1 MIWTVVLRTQQKWI
15 HQHFYS
21 SSTPHS
27 EIGPGNLLSHHS
39 VTTLPLLLPIVLM
52 CAKLI
57 STCLHASRN
66 KRCNLQA
73 PWTLIYLVL
82 LLLLPPHGWA
92 TSCVSPL
99 GWGISKRLGAGSH
112 PCCHHAAGRCPWR
125 GFTISPVCMT
135 TPYTYPH
142 WTGAAIYLLN
152 RKSRTQTAFFVPGG
166 VSSLKDTSIK

>member
-82 LLLLPPHGWA
+82 LLLLPPHGCL
-92 TSCVSPL
+92 SHFL
-99 GWGISKRLGAGSH
+99 RLSSGMRDQQEARGRIPSMLS
-112 PCCHHAAGRCPWR
+112 PCCWQVSLKGL
-125 GFTISPVCMT
+125 
-135 TPYTYPH
+135 Y
-142 WTGAAIYLLN
+142 N
-152 RKSRTQTAFFVPGG
+152 QPGLHDYSLHL
-166 VSSLKDTSIK
+166 SSLDWCCNILTK